1 MHGRYAW
8 RTMKLFNY
16 FRSSASYRVRIA
28 LALKGLPYEYVPV
41 HLVRA
46 EHRAPGY
53 ADRVGDAL
61 VPALEL
67 GDGSTLV
74 QSMAI
79 IEYLDETHPQP
90 PLLPGDALGRAHVR
104 ALAQMV
110 ACEIHPVNNLRVLKY
125 LTQTLGHD
133 DAEKTA
139 WYRHWARGGLE
150 SFERQARPAGPR
162 PGGGGPAA
170 IAAVLGR
177 CPDARRL
184 LPGAADLQCAAL
196 RGRSGRAAAHHGGL
210 GGRIRAAG
218 FPGGPSFRLPRCRK
232 LAPCRPRLIACRTA
246 GCCPTGPCPAT
257 CMRCARHG
265 RAA

>member
-1 MHGRYAW
+1 
-8 RTMKLFNY
+8 MKLFNY

-46 EHRAPGY
+46 EHREPGY

-79 IEYLDETHPQP
+79 IEYLDEMHPQP
-90 PLLPGDALGRAHVR
+90 PLLPADALGRAHVR

-110 ACEIHPVNNLRVLKY
+110 ACEIHPVNNLRVLRY

-133 DAEKTA
+133 EAEKTA

-150 SFERQARPAGPR
+150 AFERQLGLLARAREIDAPPQAR
-162 PGGGGPAA
+162 
-170 IAAVLGR
+170 LG
-177 CPDARRL
+177 ARQLGHQQRH
-184 LPGAADLQCAAL
+184 
-196 RGRSGRAAAHHGGL
+196 RAWMA
-210 GGRIRAAG
+210 RQ
-218 FPGGPSFRLPRCRK
+218 
-232 LAPCRPRLIACRTA
+232 
-246 GCCPTGPCPAT
+246 
-257 CMRCARHG
+257 RHG
-265 RAA
+265 DFQQGVEFHGVGRRGVRPIIHA